1 MRSHKGGEGK
11 MQQTGT
17 MNMTTGN
24 VKRVMIAFALPVFL
38 SQLFQQLYNTADSL
52 IVGRLLGKQALAAV
66 SSSAALIQLFT
77 ALMVGVALGA
87 GVVISRYFG
96 AGEHETVSKAIH
108 TVTAFGL
115 AAGIFMTIVGVGL
128 SPVLLRWMGT
138 AEEVMAGSVSYFRN
152 YFLGSMA
159 VMLYNV
165 FTGIMNALGD
175 SRRPL
180 YYLIFSSVLNV
191 LLDLLFIGGFGFGV
205 GSAAT
210 ATAIS
215 QAASAFLCY
224 LHLRKPGTIYQLKL
238 RRVRFH
244 GALMGEI
251 VRTGLPTGVQNSVI
265 SVGNVMVQSHINS
278 FGADAMAGCGTYAK
292 LQGFAFLPIMSFA
305 LAITTFVSQN
315 LGAKQYDRARRGAR
329 FGIISMVIIAE
340 IIGIVLTVAAPVLVR
355 LFNSDPSVVQIAV
368 QQARVENLF
377 FCLLAFSHA
386 IAGVCRGAGRA
397 TVPMLVML
405 LVWCGLRIA
414 YITAAM
420 AICHNIVLLFWSY
433 PLTWTVS
440 SIIFLIYYR
449 KSDWVHGFEHD
460 HSHHRLRFH

>member
-1 MRSHKGGEGK
+1 MHS
-11 MQQTGT
+11 GT
-17 MNMTTGN
+17 TNMTAGN
-24 VKRVMIAFALPVFL
+24 VKKVMLTFAMPVFL

-52 IVGRLLGKQALAAV
+52 IVGNLLGKQALAAV

-96 AGEHETVSKAIH
+96 AGENETVSDAVH

-115 AAGIFMTIVGVGL
+115 VAGVAMTIVGVSC

-138 AEEVMAGSVSYFRN
+138 APDVMEGSISYFRN
-152 YFLGSMA
+152 YFLGSLA

-175 SRRPL
+175 SKRPL

-191 LLDLLFIGGFGFGV
+191 LLDILFIGGFGFGV

-224 LHLRKPGTIYQLKL
+224 LHLRKPGTIFQIRL
-238 RRVRFH
+238 RKVRFH
-244 GALMGEI
+244 KALMGEI
-251 VRTGLPTGVQNSVI
+251 TRMGLPTGVQNSVI

-278 FGADAMAGCGTYAK
+278 FGSDAMAGCGTYAK

-305 LAITTFVSQN
+305 MAITTFVSQN
-315 LGAKQYDRARRGAR
+315 LGAKNYDRARQGAR
-329 FGIISMVIIAE
+329 FGIISMMVLAE
-340 IIGIVLTVAAPVLVR
+340 IIGVILLVGTSVFAR
-355 LFNSDPSVVQIAV
+355 MFNSDPNVVQIAV
-368 QQARVENLF
+368 TQARVENLF
-377 FCLLAFSHA
+377 FFLLAFSHS
-386 IAGVCRGAGRA
+386 IAGVCRGAGKA

-405 LVWCGLRIA
+405 GVWCTLRIV
-414 YITAAM
+414 YITIAM
-420 AICHNIVLLFWSY
+420 KISHYLPLVFWSY
-433 PLTWTVS
+433 PITWTVS
-440 SIIFLIYYR
+440 SIIFLIYYL
-449 KSDWVHGFEHD
+449 KSDWVHGFEHR
-460 HSHHRLRFH
+460 SAHHHFHFH